1 MRRSE
6 FLRAVESE
14 FSTRA
19 SSLLQD
25 LVLTVLSDR
34 TASEALEAGVPPREI
49 WFALCDEMEVPE
61 ARRHGAGRLEPR
73 KR

>member
-14 FSTRA
+14 FGTRV

-25 LVLTVLSDR
+25 LVLTPLRDR
-34 TASEALEAGVPPREI
+34 TAAEALEAGVPPRDI
-49 WFALCDEMEVPE
+49 WFALCDEMDVPE
-61 ARRHGAGRLEPR
+61 DRRHGAGRLEPR

>member
-6 FLRAVESE
+6 FLRAVDSE
-14 FSTRA
+14 FRTRA

-25 LVLTVLSDR
+25 LVLTPLGDR

-49 WFALCDEMEVPE
+49 WYALCDEMDVPE
-61 ARRHGAGRLEPR
+61 GRRHGVGRIEPR